1 MKVTSGKMSVFWAGF
16 FSPDFLGWRLL
27 KKEGMKTF
35 FFEVE
40 ISINNIITSS
50 TRSTLAS
57 RFSNCIVVE
66 GD

>member
-1 MKVTSGKMSVFWAGF
+1 MEVV
-16 FSPDFLGWRLL
+16 
-27 KKEGMKTF
+27 KKGGDENV

-66 GD
+66 GDWTVDPSGDGEYCP

>member
-1 MKVTSGKMSVFWAGF
+1 MEVV
-16 FSPDFLGWRLL
+16 
-27 KKEGMKTF
+27 KKGGDENV

-57 RFSNCIVVE
+57 RRFSNCIVVE
-66 GD
+66 GDWTVDPSGDGEYCP